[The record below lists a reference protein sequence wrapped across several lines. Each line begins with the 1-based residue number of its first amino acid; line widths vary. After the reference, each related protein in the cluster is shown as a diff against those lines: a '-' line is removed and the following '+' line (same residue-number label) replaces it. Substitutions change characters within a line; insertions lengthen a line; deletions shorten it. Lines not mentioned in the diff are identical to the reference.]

1 MARDVNEVLEHAIRG
16 GLETKPAERRIFLTT
31 IAERLHL
38 ALTINQV
45 RSTVIYQEVEQTMKA
60 KPNIQMFIN
69 GQLTYSD
76 YNEYVKL
83 ATVQNIP
90 YTVVSSTTETPFGL
104 VLANKDTPVET
115 SQPYIE
121 DDIHKQDIE
130 GY

>member
-45 RSTVIYQEVEQTMKA
+45 RSNVVYPEVERVLKA

-69 GQLTYSD
+69 GQLAYSD

-83 ATVQNIP
+83 AMINNIP
-90 YTVVSSTTETPFGL
+90 YTVVSATTDTPFGL
-104 VLANKDTPVET
+104 VIANQNIPVET
-115 SQPYIE
+115 SHPYIE
-121 DDIHKQDIE
+121 DDVHKQDIE
-130 GY
+130 RY